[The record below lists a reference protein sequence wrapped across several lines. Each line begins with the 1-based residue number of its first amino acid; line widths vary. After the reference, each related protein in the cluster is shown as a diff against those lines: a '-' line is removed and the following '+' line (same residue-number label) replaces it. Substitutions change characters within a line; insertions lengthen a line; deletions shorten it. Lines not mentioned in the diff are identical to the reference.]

1 MRKGRYAHRHP
12 KSNNTDVSRRFL
24 LLLFPY
30 QKQERYNR
38 NHGTDREVQ
47 ICNQDYGRNPQ
58 RFLNHPN
65 RPLLCK
71 AVKCK
76 DDCYRNPFHPNRR
89 YEYKAYQDRDFL
101 FSPFPRHAFQ
111 RLHKGI
117 CLYRLHHR
125 ILMQAESAKKSC
137 DEERD
142 SR

>member
-12 KSNNTDVSRRFL
+12 KLNNTDVSRRFP

-30 QKQERYNR
+30 QKRERYNR

-65 RPLLCK
+65 HPLLYK

-89 YEYKAYQDRDFL
+89 YEYKAFQDRILSAFSSARLARKRWRTEFRL
-101 FSPFPRHAFQ
+101 FRPY
-111 RLHKGI
+111 HKI
-117 CLYRLHHR
+117 WIFH
-125 ILMQAESAKKSC
+125 
-137 DEERD
+137 
-142 SR
+142 